1 MAKAREAKLE
11 TKFIGESKTLS
22 SGVTVTVIP
31 FPMGLLQRINS
42 DNPDPIPPKKTIKVL
57 DGTEEVDNLKDEGYL
72 AELDEVTKKR
82 NSLLG
87 EAVLELSVEVDLDKY
102 AKEIKTLEKFT
113 SPYPD
118 DPDERRMRFLMEY
131 AFRTKGDYEWAMGSA
146 ITQISISDEEVQE
159 RIATFQ
165 SELSRPA
172 TNGAKAP
179 GAHEAVTLEV
189 EQPQA

>member
-1 MAKAREAKLE
+1 MAKAREAKQQP
-11 TKFIGESKTLS
+11 FIGESKTLS

-31 FPMGLLQRINS
+31 FPPGLLQRINS
-42 DNPDPIPPKKTIKVL
+42 DHPDPIPPKKTIKVL
-57 DGTEEVDNLKDEGYL
+57 DGVEEIDNLKDEGYIL
-72 AELDEVTKKR
+72 QKEEVTRER

-87 EAVLELSVEVDLDKY
+87 EAVIELCAEVDLTKY
-102 AKEIKTLEKFT
+102 ASQITKLEKYT

-118 DPDERRMRFLMEY
+118 DLDERRMRFLQEY
-131 AFRTKGDYEWAMGSA
+131 ALRTRGDYEVVITSA
-146 ITQISISDEEVQE
+146 ITQIAISDEEVAE
-159 RIATFQ
+159 RIKSFQ

>member
-1 MAKAREAKLE
+1 MTKAKEA
-11 TKFIGESKTLS
+11 KFIGESKTLS
-22 SGVTVTVIP
+22 SGVLVTVIP

-42 DNPDPIPPKKTIKVL
+42 DHPDPIPPKKTIKVL
-57 DGTEEVDNLKDEGYL
+57 DGTEEVDNLKDKDYL
-72 AELDEVTKKR
+72 AKIDSVNAER
-82 NSLLG
+82 NRLLG
-87 EAVLELSVEVDLDKY
+87 EAVIELCVEVDLAKY
-102 AKEIKTLEKFT
+102 AKEIKTLEKYT

-118 DPDERRMRFLMEY
+118 DLDERRNRFLMEY

-165 SELSRPA
+165 SDLSRPA

-179 GAHEAVTLEV
+179 STNEALPLEV
-189 EQPQA
+189 ESA

>member
-1 MAKAREAKLE
+1 MVKAREAKQQS
-11 TKFIGESKTLS
+11 FIGESKTLS

-31 FPMGLLQRINS
+31 FPPGLLQRINS
-42 DNPDPIPPKKTIKVL
+42 DHPDPVPPKKVIKVL
-57 DGTEEVDNLKDEGYL
+57 DGTEEVDNLKDEGYIL
-72 AELDEVTKKR
+72 EKEKVTQER

-87 EAVLELSVEVDLDKY
+87 EAVIELCVEVDLGKY
-102 AKEIKTLEKFT
+102 AKQIIKLEKFT

-118 DPDERRMRFLMEY
+118 DDDERRLRFLQEY
-131 AFRTKGDYEWAMGSA
+131 ALRTRGDYEVVITSA
-146 ITQISISDEEVQE
+146 ITQIAISDEEVQE
-159 RIATFQ
+159 RIASFQ

-179 GAHEAVTLEV
+179 GADEALALEV